1 MYQIRSKFQRM
12 SSASAI
18 AVLVFCSSAVA
29 TEDPAAVNVVQD
41 STNEKLTEKTND
53 VTEST
58 TNLTDSTNSIL
69 DQINQYTNDS
79 PAPNP
84 LGQVTNVSQL
94 RDVQPGD
101 WAYQALRS
109 LIERYGIIAGY
120 PNGTFRGN
128 QSITRYEFAAALFN
142 VLEQIYLLIQREQ
155 DSVPSAD
162 LTVLEQLTD
171 EFILELSLLRGDVD
185 AVTARTIEL
194 ELTQFSTTTK
204 LDGEVI
210 VGAVG
215 IVAGENTKG
224 NRIDDVISLGHRTR
238 LNLETSFTGRDLL
251 QTELQAEGLG
261 SLEERTLTPEGELAF
276 TGSMDSNLEIDA
288 LLYTFPVGDRTQV
301 VVAANGGDTD
311 DFTNTMN
318 PYLDGDGASGA
329 VSRFATR
336 PPIYYLVRGAGVGV
350 KHTFN
355 DRLEFSLG
363 YLVENGNNP
372 NLNSGLFD
380 GSYGAIAQVVYQPSE
395 QISIGLTYVNAYNQ
409 DLQTG
414 SNHANL
420 FNQLGLPVVSNSY
433 GIAAS
438 VQMNPRF
445 IVGGWAGYTVAR
457 VIGEGDVSILNW
469 AVTLAFPDL
478 GKTGNLGGLIIGME
492 PKVIATDNSLKNL
505 GINDSSTSLH
515 LETFYQYQLT
525 DNITITPAIIWLTAP
540 NHNSDNQDVLIG
552 TVRTTFRF

>member
-1 MYQIRSKFQRM
+1 M

-120 PNGTFRGN
+120 PNSTFRGN

-301 VVAANGGDTD
+301 VVAANGGDAD

-420 FNQLGLPVVSNSY
+420 FNQLGLPVVSNS
-433 GIAAS
+433 
-438 VQMNPRF
+438 
-445 IVGGWAGYTVAR
+445 
-457 VIGEGDVSILNW
+457 
-469 AVTLAFPDL
+469 
-478 GKTGNLGGLIIGME
+478 
-492 PKVIATDNSLKNL
+492 
-505 GINDSSTSLH
+505 
-515 LETFYQYQLT
+515 
-525 DNITITPAIIWLTAP
+525 
-540 NHNSDNQDVLIG
+540 
-552 TVRTTFRF
+552 